1 MEYTPQRPKVS
12 SNENRQPPAVALS
25 IAGSDS
31 SAGAGIQADLKAF
44 HAHHIYGLTAITGI
58 VAETPLLVNS
68 WKAVSPELLYNQLEC
83 LLKAYPIKA
92 IKTGLLFNAD
102 LIEVIVKILSRHPD
116 IPLIIDP
123 VGAASSGTDFVDT
136 AFQESL
142 KRDLFPLATLITPN
156 LQEAQ
161 SLSNHSTS
169 SLTTLA
175 TELAHTYQTNVL
187 VKGGHS
193 KRDQNAR
200 DVLSTPGGQT
210 EEFILPRIT
219 GPDYHGTGC
228 TLSAAITARLALGSP
243 MITAIKDAKQFLHD
257 SIKSGH
263 TWGDIH
269 ALNTFRNS

>member
-1 MEYTPQRPKVS
+1 MEYTPQNLQVS
-12 SNENRQPPAVALS
+12 PNRHTIPPAIALS

-31 SAGAGIQADLKAF
+31 SAGAGIQADLKTF
-44 HAHHIYGLTAITGI
+44 HTHHIYGLTAITGI

-68 WKAVSPELLYNQLEC
+68 WQAVAPELLYSQIEC

-102 LIEVIVKILSRHPD
+102 LIGVIVKALSKYPS

-123 VGAASSGTDFVDT
+123 VGAASSGTDFVNT
-136 AFQESL
+136 TFQESL
-142 KRDLFPLATLITPN
+142 TRDLFPLSTLITPN
-156 LQEAQ
+156 LHEAQ
-161 SLSNHSTS
+161 SLSNNSTS
-169 SLTTLA
+169 NLTTLA
-175 TELAHTYQTNVL
+175 TELAQTYQTNVL

-193 KRDQNAR
+193 DRDQNAR
-200 DVLSTPGGQT
+200 DVLSTPSGQI

-228 TLSAAITARLALGSP
+228 TLSAAITARLALGSS
-243 MITAIKDAKQFLHD
+243 MKIAIKEAKQFLHD
-257 SIKSGH
+257 SINDGH